1 MGCGEGPIRRPLPRH
16 PQRVRAQLQAR
27 RDRSA
32 GALPA
37 RPRAPLRPDGRQHL
51 PGSDDPATAL
61 LPAPASRLRRLSIA
75 HQGAVPLRRGD
86 TSRRRRDGRVRVQCG
101 ERNHKGREAVTRPR
115 TRGSPDCPRPK
126 RARSARGVRPYRA
139 HTAPSPGS
147 QPGDYRHQ
155 RHPYG
160 STIPM
165 NARLLALCILLPVP
179 LAAQSNAARMANDAY
194 TRSHDY
200 DLIHQRIAVRNFDW
214 DSTSL
219 DGRVTTTLVALRPG
233 LDSVILDAGKRL
245 EVRRVADAKGTALRT
260 AARGDTLVVYP
271 ARPDNGRGLTFI
283 QPEGREHRPQQIWSQ
298 GEDHD
303 NHFWFPTYDFPNDKM
318 TWELAATVP
327 RQYTVVSN
335 GRLVGDRRNPDGT
348 HTVTWRQDPRSAT
361 YLVSLV
367 VAPLVRLADTWRGI
381 PVEYYVY
388 AADSSRARR
397 LFGVTPDMI
406 EVFSRLTG
414 VRYPWAKYAQTTVAD
429 FFGGMEN
436 VSATTLIDWLP
447 DERAYLDRPW
457 YQWILIPHELAH
469 QWFGD
474 YVTLE
479 NWANMWLNEGFAEFL
494 PGQYWRVK
502 LGPQVEDDYYLD
514 EYHQYLE
521 IDRRRRMP
529 LAALGSN
536 NVYPKG
542 ALVLRMLERYLGPD
556 RFWASLQAYLTQ
568 HALGNATSDDLRQS
582 VLDATGEN
590 LDWFWSQWVYDA
602 GHPRF
607 AVTAAYDTAAR
618 KLSLTV
624 KQTQTDS
631 GVADSTGLAFETPNV
646 FRMPVT
652 IRVGTVSSD
661 VVRRVELAAREQTIE
676 VPGLAGAPTM
686 VVFDDGNTI
695 LKELT
700 FDQPTP
706 WLATQLKRDPDLWN
720 RQWAIDQL
728 GQRPADAAAVAA
740 LAEAATGADYFRTR
754 AGAVEALGAVP
765 AANTAAP
772 LAAALRDTSAQVRRA
787 GVAALGQLGGARAAD
802 LARATYQ
809 TDPSYEVRAAALTA
823 LVRAD
828 STARDSAVAWGLAT
842 PSYQD
847 VIQEAAYRIIA
858 QTRDTAAIPRIETL
872 LATDH
877 FAAHVLAA
885 KWSVASSVSMR

>member
-1 MGCGEGPIRRPLPRH
+1 MASAK
-16 PQRVRAQLQAR
+16 QVS
-27 RDRSA
+27 RSLF
-32 GALPA
+32 GFVL
-37 RPRAPLRPDGRQHL
+37 
-51 PGSDDPATAL
+51 L
-61 LPAPASRLRRLSIA
+61 LPAV
-75 HQGAVPLRRGD
+75 G
-86 TSRRRRDGRVRVQCG
+86 
-101 ERNHKGREAVTRPR
+101 
-115 TRGSPDCPRPK
+115 
-126 RARSARGVRPYRA
+126 
-139 HTAPSPGS
+139 
-147 QPGDYRHQ
+147 
-155 RHPYG
+155 
-160 STIPM
+160 
-165 NARLLALCILLPVP
+165 
-179 LAAQSNAARMANDAY
+179 AAQSNAARVANDAY

-200 DLIHQRIAVRNFDW
+200 DLIHQRIEVRNFDW

-233 LDSVILDAGKRL
+233 LDSVVLDAGKGL
-245 EVRRVADAKGTALRT
+245 VVSRVVDARGASLRSS
-260 AARGDTLVVYP
+260 AHGDTLVVYP
-271 ARPDNGRGLTFI
+271 GRPVAFRDTLRFSIDYHARIDNGRGLTFI
-283 QPEGREHRPQQIWSQ
+283 EPEGREHRPQQIWSQ

-303 NHFWFPTYDFPNDKM
+303 NHYWFPTYDFPNDKM

-327 RQYTVVSN
+327 APYRVVSN
-335 GRLVGDRRNPDGT
+335 GRLVSDRKNADGT
-348 HTVTWRQDPRSAT
+348 HTVSWRQDQPSAT

-367 VAPLVRLADTWRGI
+367 VAPLVQLADTWRGI
-381 PVEYYVY
+381 PLEYYVY
-388 AADSSRARR
+388 RADSSRARR

-406 EVFSRLTG
+406 DVYSRLTG
-414 VRYPWAKYAQTTVAD
+414 VRYPWAKYSQTTVAD

-436 VSATTLIDWLP
+436 VSATTLVDWLP

-457 YQWILIPHELAH
+457 YQWLLIPHELAH

-502 LGPQVEDDYYLD
+502 LGAGAEDDYYLD
-514 EYHQYLE
+514 EYEQYLQ
-521 IDRRRRMP
+521 IDRRRSMP

-542 ALVLRMLERYLGPD
+542 ALVLRMLLRYLGPE
-556 RFWASLQAYLTQ
+556 RFWASLHLYLTR
-568 HALGNATSDDLRQS
+568 HALANATSDDLRQA

-607 AVTAAYDTAAR
+607 GVTAAYDTAAG
-618 KLSLTV
+618 KLTLTV
-624 KQTQTDS
+624 KQTQLDS
-631 GVADSTGLAFETPNV
+631 SKADTTGLAFETPKA

-652 IRVGTVSSD
+652 IRVGTAGGD
-661 VVRRVELAAREQTIE
+661 LVRRTELVAREQTIE
-676 VPGLAGAPTM
+676 IPGLAGAPTM

-700 FDQPTP
+700 FDQPTA

-728 GQRPADAAAVAA
+728 GQRRADAAAVAA

-754 AGAVEALGAVP
+754 AGAVEALGELP
-765 AANTAAP
+765 AASTAAP

-787 GVAALGQLGGARAAD
+787 AIAALGQLGAARAAE
-802 LARATYQ
+802 LARATFQ

-828 STARDSAVAWGLAT
+828 STARDSAVAWGLAI

-858 QTRDTAAIPRIETL
+858 QTRDTAAMPRVEER
-872 LATDH
+872 LATDRL
-877 FAAHVLAA
+877 AAHVLAA
-885 KWSVASSVSMR
+885 LAARGSVHALDLLAARLNDNRPVVRRWVVEAFQFTLPRQLGVPRLQAVVGTLKYPDTRKDVETALQRLQKPATDDE

>member
-1 MGCGEGPIRRPLPRH
+1 MRP
-16 PQRVRAQLQAR
+16 QLTCA
-27 RDRSA
+27 A
-32 GALPA
+32 
-37 RPRAPLRPDGRQHL
+37 
-51 PGSDDPATAL
+51 
-61 LPAPASRLRRLSIA
+61 
-75 HQGAVPLRRGD
+75 
-86 TSRRRRDGRVRVQCG
+86 
-101 ERNHKGREAVTRPR
+101 
-115 TRGSPDCPRPK
+115 
-126 RARSARGVRPYRA
+126 
-139 HTAPSPGS
+139 
-147 QPGDYRHQ
+147 
-155 RHPYG
+155 
-160 STIPM
+160 
-165 NARLLALCILLPVP
+165 LLALAAPV
-179 LAAQSNAARMANDAY
+179 AAQSNVERVTNDAY
-194 TRSHDY
+194 ARSHDY
-200 DLIHQRIAVRNFDW
+200 DLVHQRIEIRNFDW

-245 EVRRVADAKGTALRT
+245 VVSRVVDARGATLRSS
-260 AARGDTLVVYP
+260 AHGDTLVVYP
-271 ARPDNGRGLTFI
+271 ARPVAFRDTLRFSIDYHARIDNGRGLTFI
-283 QPEGREHRPQQIWSQ
+283 EPEGREHRPQQIWSQ

-335 GRLVGDRRNPDGT
+335 GRLVADRKNPDGT

-406 EVFSRLTG
+406 DVYSRLTG

-502 LGPQVEDDYYLD
+502 LGPHAEDDYYLD
-514 EYHQYLE
+514 EYRQYLQ
-521 IDRRRRMP
+521 IDRRKSMA

-542 ALVLRMLERYLGPD
+542 ALVLRMLLRYLGPE
-556 RFWASLQAYLTQ
+556 RFWASLQAYLTR
-568 HALGNATSDDLRQS
+568 HALGNATSDDLRQA

-590 LDWFWSQWVYDA
+590 LDWFWNQWIYAA

-607 AVTAAYDTAAR
+607 VVTAAYDTAAR
-618 KLSLTV
+618 KLTLTV
-624 KQTQTDS
+624 KQTQPDS
-631 GVADSTGLAFETPNV
+631 GKADSTGLRFETPKV
-646 FRMPVT
+646 FRMPVA
-652 IRVGTVSSD
+652 IRLGTAGGSGGGD
-661 VVRRVELAAREQTIE
+661 VVRRVELTAREQTIE
-676 VPGLAGAPTM
+676 IPELPGAPTM

-700 FDQPTP
+700 FDQPTS

-720 RQWAIDQL
+720 RQWAIEQL
-728 GQRPADAAAVAA
+728 AHRPGDAAAVAA
-740 LAEAATGADYFRTR
+740 LAEAATAADYFRTR
-754 AGAVEALGAVP
+754 AAAVEALGELP
-765 AANTAAP
+765 AASAAAP

-787 GVAALGQLGGARAAD
+787 AVAALGQLGGARAAD
-802 LARATYQ
+802 LART
-809 TDPSYEVRAAALTA
+809 TFHDDPSYEVRAAALTA

-828 STARDSAVAWGLAT
+828 STASDSAIAWGLAT

-847 VIQEAAYRIIA
+847 VVQEAAYRLIA
-858 QTRDTAAIPRIETL
+858 QTGDTGAIPRVESL

-885 KWSVASSVSMR
+885 LAARGSAHALDVLAVHLNDDRRAVRRWVVEAFQFTLPRQLGIPRLQGAAGTLKYPDTRKDVEGALQRLQKPGTDDE

>member
-1 MGCGEGPIRRPLPRH
+1 MRPLLSLFL
-16 PQRVRAQLQAR
+16 ACCA
-27 RDRSA
+27 
-32 GALPA
+32 
-37 RPRAPLRPDGRQHL
+37 
-51 PGSDDPATAL
+51 ATA
-61 LPAPASRLRRLSIA
+61 
-75 HQGAVPLRRGD
+75 V
-86 TSRRRRDGRVRVQCG
+86 
-101 ERNHKGREAVTRPR
+101 
-115 TRGSPDCPRPK
+115 
-126 RARSARGVRPYRA
+126 
-139 HTAPSPGS
+139 
-147 QPGDYRHQ
+147 
-155 RHPYG
+155 
-160 STIPM
+160 
-165 NARLLALCILLPVP
+165 
-179 LAAQSNAARMANDAY
+179 AAQSNAERMANDHY

-200 DLIHQRIAVRNFDW
+200 DLIHQRIEVSNFDW
-214 DSTSL
+214 DSTSFE
-219 DGRVTTTLVALRPG
+219 GKVVTTLVARRAG
-233 LDSVILDAGKRL
+233 LDSVILDAG
-245 EVRRVADAKGTALRT
+245 AKLVLKNVTGVGGATLRT
-260 AARGDTLVVYP
+260 ARHGDTLVVFLAKP
-271 ARPDNGRGLTFI
+271 LAFGDSARFTITYHGVVQNGRGLTYI
-283 QPEGREHRPQQIWSQ
+283 DTEGRPHRPRQIWSQ
-298 GEDHD
+298 GEDD
-303 NHFWFPTYDFPNDKM
+303 NNHFWFPTYDFPNDKM

-335 GRLVGDRRNPDGT
+335 GRLVADRKNPDGT

-361 YLVSLV
+361 YLVSII

-388 AADSSRARR
+388 RADSSRARR

-406 EVFSRLTG
+406 EVYSQLTG
-414 VRYPWAKYAQTTVAD
+414 VRYPWAKYAQSTVAD

-502 LGPQVEDDYYLD
+502 LGPPGADDYYLD

-607 AVTAAYDTAAR
+607 VVTAAYDTTAR
-618 KLSLTV
+618 KLTLTV

-631 GVADSTGLAFETPNV
+631 SKADSTGLAFETPKV

-652 IRVGTVSSD
+652 IRVGTATGD
-661 VVRRVELAAREQTIE
+661 VVRRAELAAREQTIE
-676 VPGLAGAPTM
+676 IPALAGAPTM

-706 WLATQLKRDPDLWN
+706 WLATALKRDADLWN
-720 RQWAIDQL
+720 RQWAIEQL
-728 GQRPADAAAVAA
+728 AQRSADAAAVAA
-740 LAEAATGADYFRTR
+740 LAEAATRADYFRTR
-754 AGAVEALGAVP
+754 AGAVEALAGLS
-765 AANTAAP
+765 AASAAAA
-772 LAAALRDTSAQVRRA
+772 LEAALRDTAAQVRRA
-787 GVAALGQLGGARAAD
+787 GMTALGQLGGARTAE
-802 LARATYQ
+802 LARATFH

-828 STARDSAVAWGLAT
+828 STARDSAIAWGLAT

-858 QTRDTAAIPRIETL
+858 QTGDTAAIPRIETL

-885 KWSVASSVSMR
+885 LAARGSLHALDLLVAHLNDDRRAVRRWVVEAFQFTLPRQLAIPRLQAVAGTLKYADTRKEVGTVMQRLQKPGTEEE